1 MHSIPGNTFAMRA
14 EENRK
19 HLGKALDVDQTV
31 LKASGVRWDISDLY
45 NEPQDARIAQ
55 DIQLAEQ
62 KAESFNQTY
71 RGKIAGAALSAAT
84 LHAAIVQLE
93 EIYALVAR
101 PEVYAYLAF
110 SSNTAEDAC
119 KALYAK
125 SQEAMARVQ
134 NLVLFFEL
142 EVQQLEAEQFAAL
155 SNATVLQNYRH
166 YLAGVR
172 LFTPFTLSEK
182 EEQIINKKDLTGK
195 QALVNFFDEYTSSF
209 TWEIE
214 IAGEAKTLTAE
225 EVRNLLRQPDAD
237 LRARAKRA
245 YDGRYGDNAI
255 IFSNV
260 FNAIIK
266 DHALEMEMRGH
277 NSPIAPAHL
286 RNRVAPEIVETMMQV
301 TSAHNYFAQE
311 YYTLKAK
318 LLKMTKV
325 RGCDLIA
332 PVSAKRETIPFPEG
346 KRLVLEAF
354 ESFSSELAGYA
365 RQMFEQRWI
374 DAEVRRNKR
383 GGAYC
388 HGALPQHHPYVLMSY
403 NDDIDNV
410 YTLAHELGHAAHDF
424 CSGKKQT
431 LLNYQPPLV
440 AAETASV
447 FAEMLLT
454 RKLLAEV
461 RDRELRIAILTGKLE
476 DLFATIHTQNYY
488 TLFELEAHRTGAKE
502 RLATQQLCEM
512 WMRQRNA
519 MYGSAVDFLP
529 EQQWYWAAIPHFI
542 HTRFY
547 CYAYTFGA
555 LQVLALFNRY
565 EEEGKTF
572 VPRYM
577 QLLEAGGSQTPEQLV
592 ASMGFDLR
600 QAKFWEG
607 GFAVMKKYLDELRAL
622 VSQ

>member
-1 MHSIPGNTFAMRA
+1 VEPTG
-14 EENRK
+14 
-19 HLGKALDVDQTV
+19 

-45 NEPQDARIAQ
+45 LDAQEARIAH
-55 DIQLAEQ
+55 DIQLALA
-62 KAESFNQTY
+62 KAEVFNQTY
-71 RGKIAGAALSAAT
+71 RGKIADAALTAHT
-84 LHAAIVQLE
+84 LHAALVLLE
-93 EIYALVAR
+93 EIYALATK

-110 SSNTAEDAC
+110 SSNTAEDAN

-142 EVQQLEAEQFAAL
+142 EVQQITAEKFAELCKDAAL
-155 SNATVLQNYRH
+155 KNYRH
-166 YLAGVR
+166 YLEGVR
-172 LFTPFTLSEK
+172 LFTPYTLSEK

-195 QALVNFFDEYTSSF
+195 HALVNFFDEYTSSF
-209 TWEIE
+209 TWQLEVE
-214 IAGEAKTLTAE
+214 GELRTLTAE
-225 EVRNLLRQPDAD
+225 EVRNLLRQPDAE
-237 LRARAKRA
+237 LREAAKRA

-255 IFSNV
+255 IFGNV
-260 FNAIIK
+260 FNAIVK

-277 NSPIAPAHL
+277 KSPIAPAHL
-286 RNRVAPEIVETMMQV
+286 RNRIAPEIVDTMMQV
-301 TSAHNYFAQE
+301 TSAHNHLAQE
-311 YYTLKAK
+311 YYALKAK
-318 LLKMTKV
+318 LLKMPKV

-332 PVSAKRETIPFPEG
+332 PVSDKRETIPFEEG

-354 ESFSSELAGYA
+354 ESFSAELAGYA
-365 RQMFEQRWI
+365 RQMFERRWI

-403 NDDIDNV
+403 NDDLDNV
-410 YTLAHELGHAAHDF
+410 YTLAHELGHAVHDF

-454 RKLLAEV
+454 RKLLDEV
-461 RDRELRIAILTGKLE
+461 ADRELRIAILTGKLE

-488 TLFELEAHRTGAKE
+488 TLFELEAHRAGAKE
-502 RLATQQLCEM
+502 RLAAPQLCEM
-512 WMRQRNA
+512 WTRQRNA

-565 EEEGKTF
+565 QEEGKPF
-572 VPRYM
+572 VPRYIQM
-577 QLLEAGGSQTPEQLV
+577 LEAGGSQTPEQLV
-592 ASMGFDLR
+592 KSMGFDLR
-600 QAKFWEG
+600 QPKFWEG
-607 GFAVMKKYLDELRAL
+607 GFAVMKKYLEELRAL
-622 VSQ
+622 VML

>member
-1 MHSIPGNTFAMRA
+1 MEQN
-14 EENRK
+14 
-19 HLGKALDVDQTV
+19 V

-45 NEPQDARIAQ
+45 SDPQDGHIAQ

-62 KAESFNQTY
+62 KAEHFNQTY
-71 RGKIAGAALSAAT
+71 RGKIADAALAAAT
-84 LHAAIVQLE
+84 LREAILCLE
-93 EIYALVAR
+93 EIYALIAR
-101 PEVYAYLAF
+101 PEIYAYLAF
-110 SSNTAEDAC
+110 SSNTADDKS

-125 SQEAMARVQ
+125 SQEAMTRVQ
-134 NLVLFFEL
+134 NLMLFFEL
-142 EVQQLEAEQFAAL
+142 EVQQISAERFAR
-155 SNATVLQNYRH
+155 LQQDPDLQYYRH
-166 YLAGVR
+166 YLEGVR
-172 LFTPFTLSEK
+172 LFTPYTLSEK
-182 EEQIINKKDLTGK
+182 EEQVINKKDLTGK
-195 QALVNFFDEYTSSF
+195 HALVNFFDEYTSSF
-209 TWEIE
+209 TWQIE
-214 IAGEAKTLTAE
+214 IAGEEKTLTAE
-225 EVRNLLRQPDAD
+225 EVRNLLRQPDAN
-237 LRARAKRA
+237 LRERAKRA

-260 FNAIIK
+260 FNAIVK
-266 DHALEMEMRGH
+266 DHALEMEMRGYE
-277 NSPIAPAHL
+277 SPIAPAHL
-286 RNRVAPEIVETMMQV
+286 RNRIAPEAVETMMQV
-301 TSAHNYFAQE
+301 TTAHNHLAQE

-318 LLKMTKV
+318 LLKMAKV

-332 PVSAKRETIPFPEG
+332 PVSAKRETIPFREG

-354 ESFSSELAGYA
+354 ESFSPELAGYA
-365 RQMFEQRWI
+365 RQMFERRWI

-410 YTLAHELGHAAHDF
+410 YTMAHELGHAVHDF

-454 RKLLAEV
+454 RKLLNEV

-488 TLFELEAHRTGAKE
+488 TLFELEAHRAGAKD

-512 WMRQRNA
+512 WTRQRDA
-519 MYGSAVDFLP
+519 MYGESVDFLT

-565 EEEGKTF
+565 EEEGKSF
-572 VPRYM
+572 IARYLA
-577 QLLEAGGSQTPEQLV
+577 LLEAGGSQAPEQLV

-600 QAKFWEG
+600 QARFWEG
-607 GFAVMKKYLDELRAL
+607 GFAVMKKYLADLRTLIA
-622 VSQ
+622 

>member
-1 MHSIPGNTFAMRA
+1 MEQN
-14 EENRK
+14 
-19 HLGKALDVDQTV
+19 V

-45 NEPQDARIAQ
+45 GDSQDARIAQ

-71 RGKIAGAALSAAT
+71 RGKISEAALAAST
-84 LHAAIVQLE
+84 LREAIVRLE

-101 PEVYAYLAF
+101 PEIYAYLAF
-110 SSNTAEDAC
+110 SSNTADDQC

-142 EVQQLEAEQFAAL
+142 EVQQISQERFAAL
-155 SNATVLQNYRH
+155 RQEPALQYYRH
-166 YLAGVR
+166 YLEGVR
-172 LFTPFTLSEK
+172 LFTPYTLSEK
-182 EEQIINKKDLTGK
+182 EEQVINKKDLTGK
-195 QALVNFFDEYTSSF
+195 HALVNFFDEYTSSF
-209 TWEIE
+209 TWQIE
-214 IAGEAKTLTAE
+214 IAGEEKTLTAE

-237 LRARAKRA
+237 LRERAKRA
-245 YDGRYGDNAI
+245 YDRRYGDNAI
-255 IFSNV
+255 IFGNV
-260 FNAIIK
+260 FNAIVK
-266 DHALEMEMRGH
+266 DHALEMEMRGYE
-277 NSPIAPAHL
+277 SPIAPAHL
-286 RNRVAPEIVETMMQV
+286 RNRIAPEAVETMMQV
-301 TSAHNYFAQE
+301 TTAHNYLAQE
-311 YYTLKAK
+311 YYALKAK
-318 LLKMTKV
+318 LLKMAKV

-332 PVSAKRETIPFPEG
+332 PVSAKRETIPFGEG

-354 ESFSSELAGYA
+354 ESFSPELADYA
-365 RQMFEQRWI
+365 RQMFERRWI

-403 NDDIDNV
+403 NDDLDNV
-410 YTLAHELGHAAHDF
+410 YTLAHELGHAVHDF

-454 RKLLAEV
+454 RKLLNEV

-488 TLFELEAHRTGAKE
+488 TLFELEAHRTGAKD

-512 WMRQRNA
+512 WTRQRNA
-519 MYGSAVDFLP
+519 MYGEVVDFLP

-565 EEEGKTF
+565 EEEGKPF
-572 VPRYM
+572 IARYLA
-577 QLLEAGGSQTPEQLV
+577 LLEAGGSQSPEQLV

-600 QAKFWEG
+600 QARFWEG
-607 GFAVMKKYLDELRAL
+607 GFAVMKKYLDDLRAL
-622 VSQ
+622 IA

>member
-1 MHSIPGNTFAMRA
+1 MEPTG
-14 EENRK
+14 
-19 HLGKALDVDQTV
+19 
-31 LKASGVRWDISDLY
+31 LKASGVRWDLSDLY
-45 NEPQDARIAQ
+45 LGPNDARIAN
-55 DIQLAEQ
+55 DIQLAAQ
-62 KAESFNQTY
+62 KAEAFNQAY
-71 RGKIAGAALSAAT
+71 RGKIAGAAITSQR
-84 LHAAIVQLE
+84 LHAAILHLE
-93 EIYALVAR
+93 EIYALVMR
-101 PEVYAYLAF
+101 PEVFAYLAF
-110 SSNTAEDAC
+110 SSNTADDHC

-142 EVQQLEAEQFAAL
+142 EAQQIAPEKFESVCADAAL
-155 SNATVLQNYRH
+155 TAYRH
-166 YLAGVR
+166 YLEGVR
-172 LFTPFTLSEK
+172 LFTPYTLSEK

-195 QALVNFFDEYTSSF
+195 HALVNFFDEYTSSF
-209 TWEIE
+209 TWQIE
-214 IAGEAKTLTAE
+214 VNGEQKTLTAE

-237 LRARAKRA
+237 LRERAKRA

-255 IFSNV
+255 IFGNV
-260 FNAIIK
+260 FNAIVK
-266 DHALEMEMRGH
+266 DHALEMEVRGH
-277 NSPIAPAHL
+277 HSPIAPAHL
-286 RNRVAPEIVETMMQV
+286 RNRVVPEIVDTMMQV
-301 TSAHNYFAQE
+301 TTAHNDLAQE

-318 LLKMTKV
+318 LLRLPKV

-332 PVSAKRETIPFPEG
+332 PVSDKREAIPFDEG

-354 ESFSSELAGYA
+354 ENFSPVLAGYA
-365 RQMFEQRWI
+365 RQMFERRWI

-388 HGALPQHHPYVLMSY
+388 HGAVPRHHPYVLMSY

-410 YTLAHELGHAAHDF
+410 YTLAHELGHAVHDF

-461 RDRELRIAILTGKLE
+461 ADRDLRVAILTGKLE

-488 TLFELEAHRTGAKE
+488 TLFEIEAHQAGAKD

-512 WMRQRNA
+512 WIRQRSA
-519 MYGSAVDFLP
+519 MYGEAVDFLA

-565 EEEGKTF
+565 QEEGAPF
-572 VPRYM
+572 VSRYIQM
-577 QLLEAGGSQTPEQLV
+577 LEAGGSQAPEQLV
-592 ASMGFDLR
+592 ASLGFDLR
-600 QAKFWEG
+600 QAAFWEG
-607 GFAVMKKYLDELRAL
+607 GFVVMKKYLDELRAL
-622 VSQ
+622 IA